1 MVQTLKGW
9 KRLVFRTGTWLS
21 HRPLWYALCGGI
33 GVVLFWR
40 GVWLTADFVAF
51 RIGVGSGSHGSI
63 DVSGLLWWDGPLS
76 LAMGALILLVINAFV
91 SSLIGNEV
99 IISSLRAERRANEA
113 EGRMEATELS
123 EIEAVRRSLTAAT
136 AKLDDL
142 ERHVNKI
149 PAGK

>member
-1 MVQTLKGW
+1 MAFK
-9 KRLVFRTGTWLS
+9 TGTWLS
-21 HRPLWYALCGGI
+21 HRPVWYALLGGI

-40 GVWLTADFVAF
+40 GVWLTADFIAF
-51 RIGVGSGSHGSI
+51 RIGIGSGSHGSI
-63 DVSGLLWWDGPLS
+63 DGAALLWWDGPLS
-76 LAMGALILLVINAFV
+76 LALGAFILLLTNAFV

-99 IISSLRAERRANEA
+99 IISSLRAERRQNAA

-123 EIEAVRRSLTAAT
+123 EIEDVRRTLAAAT
-136 AKLDDL
+136 TKLDDL